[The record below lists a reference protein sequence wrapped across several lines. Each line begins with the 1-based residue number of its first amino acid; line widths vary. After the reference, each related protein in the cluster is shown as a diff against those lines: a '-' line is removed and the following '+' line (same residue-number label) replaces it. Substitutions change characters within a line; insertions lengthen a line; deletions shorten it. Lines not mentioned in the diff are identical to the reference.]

1 MRFRAM
7 SFTAAGIFTVGRLFA
22 AGRIF
27 ASRTPAALAA
37 TVAVVLV
44 GASAAWAADEAPSS
58 NAGTQVKNATSGV
71 NQDRSSKSPPE
82 ALFVEKCGMCH
93 RQMGMGTIILAR
105 RMDPAVSMLEARRD
119 LPAELVIQAARNGI
133 GNMPRISRGEVS
145 DAQLQVIARYL
156 ARPEK

>member
-1 MRFRAM
+1 MN
-7 SFTAAGIFTVGRLFA
+7 SK
-22 AGRIF
+22 
-27 ASRTPAALAA
+27 SRTAIALALIA
-37 TVAVVLV
+37 A
-44 GASAAWAADEAPSS
+44 ASLAGSGLRAADEAPSA

-71 NQDRSSKSPPE
+71 SQDRSSKSPEE

-119 LPAELVIQAARNGI
+119 MPAEFVTQAARAGI

-145 DAQLQVIARYL
+145 DAQLQVIAKYL
-156 ARPEK
+156 ARANK